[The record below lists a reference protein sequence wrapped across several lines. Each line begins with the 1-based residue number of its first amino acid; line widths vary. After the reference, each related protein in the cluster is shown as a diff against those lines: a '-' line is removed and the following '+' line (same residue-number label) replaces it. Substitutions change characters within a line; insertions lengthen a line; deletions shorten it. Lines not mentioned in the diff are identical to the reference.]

1 MIQLSTLTGAIVIAL
16 GNKHAGLFSNS
27 DSLATKFMEAGRQ
40 VDENSWRMPVD
51 EYHHELIKAKHAD
64 ITNSSGK
71 TEASSSQAAAFLQR
85 FVEKDVNWIHLD
97 IAGSSNKNS
106 EATGYGSKA
115 LINYIKNSV

>member
-1 MIQLSTLTGAIVIAL
+1 MTGAIVIAL

-71 TEASSSQAAAFLQR
+71 TEASSSQAAAFL
-85 FVEKDVNWIHLD
+85 
-97 IAGSSNKNS
+97 
-106 EATGYGSKA
+106 
-115 LINYIKNSV
+115 